1 MGRIRHNASGIPAW
15 AGFVLA
21 LSALVAG
28 PVRAEEDGHLFDVAF
43 INALYEVGILEVHE
57 DGTGFER
64 VLELPEG
71 EKDRLISE
79 PKTRRLAFLY
89 RDDEEY
95 KHYLYYHDLRT
106 EDSRKVAT
114 FRFQSPTY
122 PAFSPDGNFLCYVDK
137 AKKEDK
143 HDVFAVSVT
152 GKKPQVLSK
161 ELKVW
166 DGPVFLDRRTVIF
179 GTVTDTEYTQSLD
192 AYFVGSRKPKSLL
205 TSIEVPQDVAK
216 KRVKPNFSPASVD
229 VWRKGRRIL
238 WIDWG
243 EETPALLQ
251 IRQTTT
257 GGGKS
262 RWLTKMERNVVAARY
277 SPDGARIAFLVTGE
291 KLGTDDLFVMRNDG
305 KNLKKLATI
314 NKQPYRGW
322 MFTWGLHSKHVVY
335 LHNPSRKPG
344 SVREIYL
351 VSVDGGEPRRLTDND
366 MCESYPTCLAPGEDE

>member
-1 MGRIRHNASGIPAW
+1 MGRIRRKAPGITAS
-15 AGFVLA
+15 AGFVLVVA
-21 LSALVAG
+21 ALVSR
-28 PVRAEEDGHLFDVAF
+28 PVRAEDDGRLFDIAF
-43 INALYEVGILEVHE
+43 INALNQVVILEVHE
-57 DGTGFER
+57 EGMGFER

-95 KHYLYYHDLRT
+95 KHYLFYHDLRT

-114 FRFQSPTY
+114 FRFKSPSY

-137 AKKEDK
+137 AKKEDR

-152 GKKPQVLSK
+152 GKRPKVISK
-161 ELKVW
+161 DLKVW
-166 DGPVFLDRRTVIF
+166 DGPVFVDRRTVIF
-179 GTVTDTEYTQSLD
+179 GTVTDTVYSQSLD
-192 AYFVGSRKPKSLL
+192 AYSVAGRKPKSLL
-205 TSIEVPQDVAK
+205 TSFEVPRDVAQ

-229 VWRKGRRIL
+229 VWRKGKRIL

-257 GGGKS
+257 AGGKS
-262 RWLTKMERNVVAARY
+262 RWLTKVERNVIAARY
-277 SPDGARIAFLVTGE
+277 SPDGARIAFLVAGE
-291 KLGTDDLFVMRNDG
+291 KLGTNDLFVMRNTGRD
-305 KNLKKLATI
+305 LKKLATI

-335 LHNPSRKPG
+335 LHNPSKKPG
-344 SVREIYL
+344 SMREIYL
-351 VSVDGGEPRRLTDND
+351 APVDGSEPRRLTDND
-366 MCESYPTCLAPGEDE
+366 MCESYPACVAPGEEE